1 MQVEVSI
8 YDLGRPAGTAV
19 CGPDAGPGPLCR
31 ALGQSGESGMVA
43 LGLYLARVAVD
54 TDLGTIEQTR
64 TIAVAY

>member
-8 YDLGRPAGTAV
+8 YDLGGRLVQQLVAQT
-19 CGPDAGPGPLCR
+19 R
-31 ALGQSGESGMVA
+31 GQGRYVERWDSRGSLVWSHP
-43 LGLYLARVAVD
+43 GLYLARVAVD